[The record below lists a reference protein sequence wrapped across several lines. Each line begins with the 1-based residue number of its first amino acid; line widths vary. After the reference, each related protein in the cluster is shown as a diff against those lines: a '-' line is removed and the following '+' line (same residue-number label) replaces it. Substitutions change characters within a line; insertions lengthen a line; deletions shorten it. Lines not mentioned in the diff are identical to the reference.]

1 MSQQQPIT
9 VAIAGNPNCGK
20 TALFNALTG
29 GRQQVGNWPGVTVER
44 RVGAV
49 GHAGRRLEIVDL
61 PGTYSLS
68 PLTPDQLVARDY
80 LASDEPDVIV
90 NIVDGSNLERNL
102 FLTTQLLELELPLVV
117 AINMMDVVRTQGDE
131 LDLEQL
137 SHLLGCPVVPLV
149 AVRGRGVEELLV
161 AVLEVAEGEYP
172 AKRIRVHYG
181 EDLERALGEVVAY
194 LEEHP
199 GIDLG
204 GPRRWQAIKL
214 LEGDEEY
221 AGRLEEHGA
230 PGRGLFE
237 LVRRLRRELASLL
250 GEEPGDHFAE
260 AAYGF
265 GAGAA
270 REILRRNV
278 KGRARTTEKID
289 RVLTHRI
296 WGLPIF
302 LFLMWLTFEA
312 TFTLGTPLME
322 LLERFFA
329 WAGAEVST
337 VMAPGLWRSLVV
349 DGVIGGVG
357 GVLVFTPNILLLFIM
372 ISILEDSGYMARGA
386 FVMDRFMHKLGLHGK
401 SFIPMVIGF
410 GCTVPAVMAARTLE
424 NPKDRLVTILTVPL
438 MSCGARLPVYI
449 LLAGAFFPD
458 NAGTVIFAVYLL
470 GILLAVLSARILRR
484 TLLKGDQD
492 PFVMEL
498 PTYHVPTVKAVLLHA
513 WRRAWMYVR
522 KAGTIILFAMLVI
535 WALSAF
541 PRQAPDAADFEAR
554 ELEAARAYAAA
565 AGLTLP
571 TDFDPGVG
579 EPLPAELSAQVDAN
593 AADYIGYTARL
604 ESLDAQREAARL
616 RSSPLGY
623 IGRGLA
629 YVMRPLGFDWKISS
643 ALVAGFAAKE
653 VVVGT
658 LGVLYAVEDAE
669 DEGAEL
675 QDILRADWNARTGGK
690 GWLIALPLMVFVLI
704 YVPCIAVLAVIRRE
718 TGSWK
723 WTLFTI
729 VYLTVTAWLVA
740 GAVRLIAGLFA

>member
-1 MSQQQPIT
+1 MSEKSIK

-44 RVGAV
+44 RIGAAEYDD
-49 GHAGRRLEIVDL
+49 HQLEIVDL

-68 PLTPDQLVARDY
+68 PLTPDQVVARDY
-80 LASDEPDVIV
+80 IASGEPDVVI

-102 FLTTQLLELELPLVV
+102 YLTTQLLELGVPLVV
-117 AINMMDVVRTQGDE
+117 AVNMMDVVRSRGDE
-131 LDLEQL
+131 LDFAQL

-149 AVRGRGVEELLV
+149 AVRGRGVDELLA
-161 AVLEVAEGEYP
+161 AVLEVRRGNYP
-172 AKRIRVHYG
+172 AKNVQVHYG
-181 EDLERALGEVVAY
+181 TDLEAAVAEVVAY

-199 GIDLG
+199 ALELG
-204 GPRRWQAIKL
+204 GPSRWQAVRL

-221 AGRLEEHGA
+221 TARLEAHGA
-230 PGRGLFE
+230 EGQQLRE
-237 LVRRLRRELASLL
+237 LVRRLRSRLRGLL

-265 GAGAA
+265 AAGAI
-270 REILRRNV
+270 RETLRRNV
-278 KGRARTTEKID
+278 RGRTRTTEKID
-289 RVLTHRI
+289 KVLTHRI

-302 LFLMWLTFEA
+302 LALMWLMFEV
-312 TFTLGTPLME
+312 TFTLGAPLMD

-329 WAGAEVST
+329 WAGSAVAAAME
-337 VMAPGLWRSLVV
+337 PGLWRSLVV
-349 DGVIGGVG
+349 DGLIGGVG
-357 GVLVFTPNILLLFIM
+357 GVLVFVPNILLLFVM
-372 ISILEDSGYMARGA
+372 ISLLEDSGYMARGA

-401 SFIPMVIGF
+401 SFIPMIIGF

-458 NAGTVIFAVYLL
+458 NAGTVIFGVYLL
-470 GILLAVLSARILRR
+470 GVLLAVLAARLLRR
-484 TLLKGDQD
+484 TVLKGDQD

-498 PTYHVPTVKAVLLHA
+498 PAYHVPTVKAVLLHA
-513 WRRAWMYVR
+513 WRRAWMYIK
-522 KAGTIILFAMLVI
+522 KAGTIILFAMVVI
-535 WALSAF
+535 WALTAF
-541 PRQAPDAADFEAR
+541 PREAPDAAQFEAA
-554 ELEAARAYAAA
+554 ELTAAREYAAA
-565 AGLTLP
+565 AGFALP
-571 TDFDPGVG
+571 ADFDPGVG
-579 EPLPAELSAQVDAN
+579 HPLPADLAVGADEDDPALSGYRRELEYL
-593 AADYIGYTARL
+593 ADL
-604 ESLDAQREAARL
+604 REASRL

-623 IGRGLA
+623 IGRGLS

-653 VVVGT
+653 IVVGT
-658 LGVLYAVEDAE
+658 LGVLYAIDAEDAE
-669 DEGAEL
+669 SGEL
-675 QDILRADWNARTGGK
+675 QQLLRADWDARTGGK

-704 YVPCIAVLAVIRRE
+704 YVPCVAVLAVIRRE

-723 WTLFTI
+723 WTLFTV
-729 VYLTVTAWLVA
+729 VYLTVTAWVVA
-740 GAVRLIAGLFA
+740 GAVRLVAGLFA